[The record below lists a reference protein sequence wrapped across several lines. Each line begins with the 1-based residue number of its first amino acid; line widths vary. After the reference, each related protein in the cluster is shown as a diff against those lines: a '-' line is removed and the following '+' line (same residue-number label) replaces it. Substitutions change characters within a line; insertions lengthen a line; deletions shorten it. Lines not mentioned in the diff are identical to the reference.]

1 MVPSRD
7 TNDLAYKRRV
17 CLCARR
23 GAAPHAA
30 SCIDFCQSPQ
40 NRREWEKLRVSA
52 MSGACVPA
60 SAERLRVVT
69 TGRVGGS
76 RGGRSAIKCPPSFR
90 PDSPQ
95 KATSNHND
103 AKLCAWRSYLGLYWP
118 AVAFIPLHSHRSF
131 SCRYPRVYHS
141 DRSLLRLFYRHLLSP
156 SCSHRY

>member
-7 TNDLAYKRRV
+7 TNDLAYIVPAGV

-23 GAAPHAA
+23 GAAPHVAC
-30 SCIDFCQSPQ
+30 CIDFCQSPQ
-40 NRREWEKLRVSA
+40 KRRAWERLRVSA
-52 MSGACVPA
+52 MPGACVPA
-60 SAERLRVVT
+60 SAERLRVV
-69 TGRVGGS
+69 GS
-76 RGGRSAIKCPPSFR
+76 GAREVVAAPIKCPPSFR